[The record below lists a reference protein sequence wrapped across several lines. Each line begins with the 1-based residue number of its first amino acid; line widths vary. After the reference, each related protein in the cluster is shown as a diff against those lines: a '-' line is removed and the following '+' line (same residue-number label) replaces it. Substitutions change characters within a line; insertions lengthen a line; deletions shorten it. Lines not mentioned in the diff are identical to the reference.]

1 MTLTKN
7 EVEIQ
12 KLFNTYAKENY
23 FNISDTGLIT
33 EDLDLDYQD
42 LANLQE
48 QINNFKE
55 QNPEYIEDKII
66 DLLYPSEISRQEYTM
81 EDFYNQ
87 YASKLNDLGV
97 HDVTELYDYVGESV
111 INYGVNLQ
119 LDRLKERIK
128 INTVIILETE
138 ESANR
143 EYTNNNFFNLLE
155 STQFDDVEEIYDL
168 QEALNESSLKTLLE
182 KQNYSI
188 DQYVMFLLSD
198 QIDREHPLDDD
209 QHFRSIYNE
218 IFNAYNTNMLL
229 VKRQCTLNEYTKLL
243 KDDQITINK
252 NDEIGYFDPISGSGS
267 LFEINLKQD
276 MTYNKDEYMIR
287 TENTMPGYT
296 ISDVYGSFN

>member
-12 KLFNTYAKENY
+12 KLFNTYAKKNY
-23 FNISDTGLIT
+23 LNISDTGLIT

-48 QINNFKE
+48 QVNNFKE

-97 HDVTELYDYVGESV
+97 DGISDLYDYVGESV

-119 LDRLKERIK
+119 LDRLKEQIK
-128 INTVIILETE
+128 VNTVIILETE

-143 EYTNNNFFNLLE
+143 EYTINNFFNLLE
-155 STQFDDVEEIYDL
+155 STQFNDVEQVYDL
-168 QEALNESSLKTLLE
+168 QESLEKSSLKTLLE

-188 DQYVMFLLSD
+188 DQYIMFLLSN

-209 QHFRSIYNE
+209 PHFKSIYNE
-218 IFNAYNTNMLL
+218 VLNAYNTNMLI

-267 LFEINLKQD
+267 LFEIDLKQD
-276 MTYNKDEYMIR
+276 MTFNKDEYMIK

>member
-97 HDVTELYDYVGESV
+97 DGISDLYDYVGESV

-119 LDRLKERIK
+119 LDRLKEQIK
-128 INTVIILETE
+128 VNTVIILETE

-143 EYTNNNFFNLLE
+143 EYTINNFFNLLE
-155 STQFDDVEEIYDL
+155 STQFDDIEEIYDL
-168 QEALNESSLKTLLE
+168 QESLEESSLKTLLE

-188 DQYVMFLLSD
+188 DQYIMFLLSN

-209 QHFRSIYNE
+209 PHFRSIYNE
-218 IFNAYNTNMLL
+218 VLNAYNTNMLI
-229 VKRQCTLNEYTKLL
+229 VKRQCTLAEYTRLL
-243 KDDQITINK
+243 KDDQITISK
-252 NDEIGYFDPISGSGS
+252 NDEIGYFDPINGSGS

-276 MTYNKDEYMIR
+276 MTFNKNEYMIK

>member
-7 EVEIQ
+7 ELEIQ

-66 DLLYPSEISRQEYTM
+66 DLLYPSEISRQDYTM

-87 YASKLNDLGV
+87 YVSELNNLGV
-97 HDVTELYDYVGESV
+97 DGVSDLYDYLNESV

-119 LDRLKERIK
+119 LDRLKEKIK
-128 INTVIILETE
+128 INTVIILETK

>member
-23 FNISDTGLIT
+23 LNISDSGLIT

-48 QINNFKE
+48 QINNFNE
-55 QNPEYIEDKII
+55 QNPEYIQDKII
-66 DLLYPSEISRQEYTM
+66 DLLYPSEISRQDYTM

-87 YASKLNDLGV
+87 YVSELNNLGV
-97 HDVTELYDYVGESV
+97 DGVSDLYDYLNESV
-111 INYGVNLQ
+111 INYGVNLK
-119 LDRLKERIK
+119 LDRLKEKIK
-128 INTVIILETE
+128 INTVIILETK

-155 STQFDDVEEIYDL
+155 STRFNDVEQVYDL
-168 QEALNESSLKTLLE
+168 QESLNESSLKTLLE

-188 DQYVMFLLSD
+188 DQYIMYLLSD

-209 QHFRSIYNE
+209 PHFRSIYNE
-218 IFNAYNTNMLL
+218 VLNAYNTNMLI
-229 VKRQCTLNEYTKLL
+229 VKRQCTLVEYTRLL
-243 KDDQITINK
+243 KDDHITINK
-252 NDEIGYFDPISGSGS
+252 NDEIGYFDPINGSGS

-276 MTYNKDEYMIR
+276 MTFNKKEYMIK

-296 ISDVYGSFN
+296 ISEVYGSFN

>member
-23 FNISDTGLIT
+23 LNISDTGLIT

-48 QINNFKE
+48 QINNFNE
-55 QNPEYIEDKII
+55 QNPEYIQDKII
-66 DLLYPSEISRQEYTM
+66 DLLYPSEISRQDYTM

-87 YASKLNDLGV
+87 YVSELNNLGV
-97 HDVTELYDYVGESV
+97 DGVSDLYDYLNESV

-119 LDRLKERIK
+119 LDRLKEKIK
-128 INTVIILETE
+128 INTVIILETK

-155 STQFDDVEEIYDL
+155 STRFNDVEQVYNL
-168 QEALNESSLKTLLE
+168 QESLNESSLKTLLE

-188 DQYVMFLLSD
+188 DQYIMYLLSD

-209 QHFRSIYNE
+209 PHFRSIYNE
-218 IFNAYNTNMLL
+218 VLNAYNTNMLI
-229 VKRQCTLNEYTKLL
+229 VKRQCTLVEYTRLL
-243 KDDQITINK
+243 KDDHITINK
-252 NDEIGYFDPISGSGS
+252 NDEIGYFDPINGSGS

-276 MTYNKDEYMIR
+276 MTFNKKEYMIK

-296 ISDVYGSFN
+296 ISEVYGSFN